1 MVQEVI
7 HDWTHHIRENIL
19 ANKVNWV
26 LNNDNTEV
34 DELMHDKSGDRII
47 MIKIGLTEM
56 DVSIVN
62 NWIKVAMFIQLKVCL
77 EVNFEIFENQLDVT
91 VVR

>member
-1 MVQEVI
+1 
-7 HDWTHHIRENIL
+7 
-19 ANKVNWV
+19 
-26 LNNDNTEV
+26 
-34 DELMHDKSGDRII
+34 MHDKSGDRII
-47 MIKIGLTEM
+47 MVKIGLTEM